1 MSCRYKDQN
10 KVMESKKTTIVLI
23 FGSEQALDGARAKKL
38 ESDFKSAGV
47 EVIFGSNPIRLRKEP
62 KIQQID
68 WAVLVAGKTPPL
80 GSTWQ
85 NFFHEIKKRPKFAAL
100 SETNLPATFI
110 KDFSPDPVIIGP
122 QSLSILID
130 RVVGKKAALSE
141 IDETLVLKEDESQSL
156 PASTSHW
163 NDGELKLSLPAID
176 ASNAADVDLSAAFDN
191 PVEKF
196 EIPKIQEFKIE
207 SSSNEQSLSEDW
219 DAVKPVEPDSAS
231 VAISAVETPLGE
243 PEASGASFS
252 LDDKTNVSNVME
264 QAPVEESAKPAGTRM
279 KIASFFKKIGGEK
292 EEAAPPPPVK
302 TSTTDSISLPQDFG
316 GSSADFSASRMKK
329 PEESISFDVDSVPQ
343 DSSVP
348 QDERHVLQRYGKLKE
363 REAREKEVA
372 AQVLRRQIQQL
383 EERLTRSENERRR
396 IVLQLE
402 ESDAK
407 NRALKDGR
415 DQEKHHL
422 GKLEGQHQEE
432 LRALQLRLDNA
443 QFQATKAE
451 KKLEEFRERVR
462 SDIQRIRMR
471 ERELANRLEL
481 QKRDA
486 EALLSTKDERL
497 MSQKREID
505 RLEFEI
511 ESLKERFIDET
522 QKAEDRAAKLTRA
535 MQSLRLA
542 TGMLSGME
550 EEVLPGARSS
560 DSNDDGEAA

>member
-1 MSCRYKDQN
+1 
-10 KVMESKKTTIVLI
+10 MESKKTTTVLI
-23 FGSEQALDGARAKKL
+23 FGSEQALDSARAKKL
-38 ESDFKSAGV
+38 ESDLKGAGAT
-47 EVIFGSNPIRLRKEP
+47 VIVGSNPIRLRKEA
-62 KIQQID
+62 KIQEID

-85 NFFHEIKKRPKFAAL
+85 NFFVEIKKRPKFAAI
-100 SETNLPATFI
+100 SEANLPANFI
-110 KDFSPDPVIIGP
+110 KDFSPDPVVIGV
-122 QSLSILID
+122 QALSALVE
-130 RVVGKKAALSE
+130 RVAGKKAALSE

-163 NDGELKLSLPAID
+163 NDGELKLSLPAQD
-176 ASNAADVDLSAAFDN
+176 ASSSADIDFSAAFDN

-196 EIPKIQEFKIE
+196 EVPKAQEFKIE
-207 SSSNEQSLSEDW
+207 ESRSEDW
-219 DAVKPVEPDSAS
+219 DAVSPVEPDSVS
-231 VAISAVETPLGE
+231 VAAPSNNESPKEDLGV
-243 PEASGASFS
+243 SGASFS
-252 LDDKTNVSNVME
+252 LEQKTEISVVRE
-264 QAPVEESAKPAGTRM
+264 KAEAPAEEESKPAAAPG
-279 KIASFFKKIGGEK
+279 KIASFFKKIAGEK
-292 EEAAPPPPVK
+292 EVPPPPKVEK
-302 TSTTDSISLPQDFG
+302 SSGTDSIALPGDFG
-316 GSSADFSASRMKK
+316 AAESAFSASRMKT
-329 PEESISFDVDSVPQ
+329 PEESISFDVGSSAADE
-343 DSSVP
+343 SVP

-396 IVLQLE
+396 IVLELE
-402 ESDAK
+402 ESEAK

-422 GKLEGQHQEE
+422 GKLESQHQEE

-451 KKLEEFRERVR
+451 KKLDEFRERVR